1 MKKPIIFTIFFFI
14 ITSLSSFGQIFGGPT
29 DEEFNALGRKVNK
42 NILDISS
49 LEREIRQNEL
59 SINTARTDINIRRTE
74 IRNNTNEIDSI
85 KEDVTNLNNEVA
97 TKVGVTSQL
106 SKKILQNEQDAENNQ
121 NRIAAIEAQLQN
133 LVAQLAE
140 KDRRIA
146 ELESEGGGQSLED
159 LERRVRDAR
168 AGSVVLTVDPD
179 GENITLGLI
188 IEQSDNLI
196 EWKKLEGEITRTIAI
211 PEGKRFYRFAL
222 DK

>member
-1 MKKPIIFTIFFFI
+1 MKKAIIFSVFIFI
-14 ITSLSSFGQIFGGPT
+14 LTATSSFGQIFGGPT
-29 DEEFNALGRKVNK
+29 DAEFRDLSRKVNK
-42 NILDISS
+42 NIQDISS
-49 LEREIRQNEL
+49 AEREIRSNGS
-59 SINTARTDINIRRTE
+59 SINQARSDISLRRTE

-168 AGSVVLTVDPD
+168 PGSVVLTVDPD

-211 PEGKRFYRFAL
+211 PEGKRFYRFAF